1 MSLLQVAIEIH
12 LYSENQLNDD
22 QIEIRKRGRGLFSPG
37 FYKRLLSY
45 QDKTIEIQIKDHTTL
60 GEFCDLIHGTIWDGF
75 TGVIDGPT
83 ELYFITPEARYS
95 IDNPDSNFNN
105 ALKKHLDPESS
116 GYIKIGL
123 YVCEDAG
130 SFDSD
135 GKLTYYFHSH
145 EQGKHNEPHVH
156 VYYDDNSNE
165 PLSIITG
172 EVLSVHPRMPKKYQ
186 KQAKQ
191 YILEHQK
198 ELIKY
203 WNVKTDGLNVDLNQ
217 MFGLSNF

>member
-1 MSLLQVAIEIH
+1 MEILHVFIEMH
-12 LYSENQLNDD
+12 LYSQNQLTDD
-22 QIEIRKRGRGLFSPG
+22 QIEKRKQGYGLYSPG

-45 QDKTIEIQIKDHTTL
+45 LDKTVDVQVDEHTTL
-60 GEFCDLIHGTIWDGF
+60 GDFYDLIHKTIWDGF
-75 TGVIDGPT
+75 TDVIDGT
-83 ELYFITPEARYS
+83 AELYFITPDARYS

-105 ALKKHLDPESS
+105 VLRKYLDPASS
-116 GYIKIGL
+116 GFIRIGL

-130 SFDSD
+130 SFGRE

-165 PLSIITG
+165 PVSIITG
-172 EVLSVHPRMPKKYQ
+172 EALSECAKMPKKYQ

-191 YILEHQK
+191 YILKHQK
-198 ELIKY
+198 ELIYY
-203 WNVKTDGLNVDLNQ
+203 WNAKTDGINVDINQ
-217 MFGLSNF
+217 KFGLSNF